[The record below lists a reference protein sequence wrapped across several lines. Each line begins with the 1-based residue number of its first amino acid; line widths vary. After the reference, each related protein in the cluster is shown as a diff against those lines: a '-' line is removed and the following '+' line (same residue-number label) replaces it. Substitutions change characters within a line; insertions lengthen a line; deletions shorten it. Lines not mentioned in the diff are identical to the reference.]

1 MFGKVDV
8 TTDTVYSQDIQQLE
22 RESHMSWLPQEKLTT
37 EEKET
42 IQEYQRRKT
51 ALLGKYNT
59 HIKDIEKSHETWIG
73 NFTAQHKKRLQACQE
88 LYATEEQKVD
98 KTVYSTDELQAYAIY
113 QPALD
118 TYKETKARATI
129 KYNKELEALELE
141 LDKVAKEINKKIK
154 ERSEKKEEEE
164 REQKLQQLKEVIKGI
179 AYDIKRVDKAIEEED
194 RYINR
199 PEVLA
204 LDKALARRYQHKL
217 ARHRRVLEN
226 RLHRRKEIV
235 KGEGLS
241 LDIAPD
247 EELSDGG
254 YSSVEEFQDKETLP
268 QRHRIKRSRIR
279 EPYPSLFE
287 YPHQIPT
294 HHTVDELPADELQEL
309 GKRIEVK
316 AKQEKGKK
324 GKAKKK
330 TKPET
335 SEKGEPQIQ
344 IPVVEP
350 QEVDRN
356 IQPETPPQTPTMPGR
371 RNNRDD
377 DDDGGQNRNHY
388 WSLRDIPKFEG
399 KGEQPYSHLM
409 EFEDYLVASGI
420 AIEPDENPDYRDII
434 NKFKAS
440 LKNNARV
447 WFSMYIENR
456 VPELHSADGWKT
468 VKSKFLTY
476 FNPIGSTK
484 EQQIKAWKE
493 LKWKPEE
500 EKLTEF
506 VFRFSQ
512 LAHELG
518 YTEEQQISHFVLCI
532 PRGLY
537 LYLEGAQTVP
547 DAVENLRKGI
557 ALGGLDT
564 FGAIARPMQDDSK
577 PTVPFMMM
585 KENKTQE
592 ETLRVVKESIHD
604 SMYESSKTL
613 VKQLDK
619 IGDKLTN
626 VVEDFQKKQ
635 QTSRGRDR
643 DRNRSNSR
651 DRNNSGD
658 NYRNRSWDRR
668 DNRDR
673 YRNRSGDRRD
683 SRDNSRDRD
692 RGRGRDRSN
701 SREGRRN
708 QPRSGSGQRYFD
720 RNDFCNYCNR
730 TGHATHRC
738 FRLENYLK
746 RKGKRIVLHDDDD
759 VQEIAQAVQDLNTKL
774 NSLKVS
780 NSTNN

>member
-1 MFGKVDV
+1 M
-8 TTDTVYSQDIQQLE
+8 
-22 RESHMSWLPQEKLTT
+22 
-37 EEKET
+37 
-42 IQEYQRRKT
+42 
-51 ALLGKYNT
+51 
-59 HIKDIEKSHETWIG
+59 
-73 NFTAQHKKRLQACQE
+73 
-88 LYATEEQKVD
+88 YATEEQKID

-113 QPALD
+113 KPALD
-118 TYKETKARATI
+118 TYKETKDKATI

-141 LDKVAKEINKKIK
+141 FDKVAREINKNIK
-154 ERSEKKEEEE
+154 ERGAKKEEEK
-164 REQKLQQLKEVIKGI
+164 REQDLQKLKEVIKGI
-179 AYDIKRVDKAIEEED
+179 ADDIKRVDKAIEEED
-194 RYINR
+194 NFIGR
-199 PEVLA
+199 PEILA
-204 LDKALARRYQHKL
+204 LDKALASRYQHKL

-226 RLHRRKEIV
+226 RLYRRKEIV
-235 KGEGLS
+235 KGGGLS
-241 LDIAPD
+241 LDVAPD
-247 EELSDGG
+247 KELSDSG
-254 YSSVEEFQDKETLP
+254 YSSIEEFQDKETLP
-268 QRHRIKRSRIR
+268 QRHRIKRSRFR

-294 HHTVDELPADELQEL
+294 HHTVDDLPVEELQEL
-309 GKRIEVK
+309 DKRIEAK

-330 TKPET
+330 TKLEA
-335 SEKGEPQIQ
+335 SEKGEPQLQ
-344 IPVVEP
+344 IPIVGP
-350 QEVDRN
+350 QDVDKD
-356 IQPETPPQTPTMPGR
+356 IQPDTPPQTPTMPRGDR
-371 RNNRDD
+371 RNDRND

-399 KGEQPYSHLM
+399 KGEQPYTHLM

-420 AIEPDENPDYRDII
+420 AIEPYENSDYRDII

-440 LKNNARV
+440 LKNNAIV

-456 VPELHSADGWKT
+456 MPNLHSADGWKT
-468 VKSKFLTY
+468 VKNKFLTY

-500 EKLTEF
+500 EKLTDF

-518 YTEEQQISHFVLCI
+518 YTDEQQISHFVLCI

-564 FGAIARPMQDDSK
+564 FGAFARPVQDDSK

-585 KENKTQE
+585 KENRMQASTE
-592 ETLRVVKESIHD
+592 DTLRVVKESIHD
-604 SMYESSKTL
+604 SMYESSKAL

-619 IGDKLTN
+619 IGDKLAN

-635 QTSRGRDR
+635 QRGNSRDR

-651 DRNNSGD
+651 DRNNSRD

-692 RGRGRDRSN
+692 RGRDRDRDRSN
-701 SREGRRN
+701 SRERERRN
-708 QPRSGSGQRYFD
+708 QPRSGIRSKI
-720 RNDFCNYCNR
+720 
-730 TGHATHRC
+730 
-738 FRLENYLK
+738 L
-746 RKGKRIVLHDDDD
+746 
-759 VQEIAQAVQDLNTKL
+759 
-774 NSLKVS
+774 
-780 NSTNN
+780 

>member
-1 MFGKVDV
+1 
-8 TTDTVYSQDIQQLE
+8 
-22 RESHMSWLPQEKLTT
+22 MSWLPQEKLTT

-42 IQEYQRRKT
+42 IQDYQRRKT

-59 HIKDIEKSHETWIG
+59 HIKDIEKAHETWIG
-73 NFTAQHKKRLQACQE
+73 NFTAQHKKRLQRCQE
-88 LYATEEQKVD
+88 LYATEEQKID
-98 KTVYSTDELQAYAIY
+98 KTVYSTDELQAYAI
-113 QPALD
+113 QKPALD
-118 TYKETKARATI
+118 TYKETKDKATI
-129 KYNKELEALELE
+129 KYNKELETLELE
-141 LDKVAKEINKKIK
+141 FDKVAREINKNIK
-154 ERSEKKEEEE
+154 ERCAKKEEEE
-164 REQKLQQLKEVIKGI
+164 REQELQKLKEVIKGI
-179 AYDIKRVDKAIEEED
+179 TYDIKRVDKAIEEGD
-194 RYINR
+194 SFIGR
-199 PEVLA
+199 PEILA
-204 LDKALARRYQHKL
+204 LDMALARRYQHKL

-235 KGEGLS
+235 KGGGLS

-247 EELSDGG
+247 EELSDCG
-254 YSSVEEFQDKETLP
+254 YSSIEEFQDKETLP
-268 QRHRIKRSRIR
+268 QRHRIESILFR

-294 HHTVDELPADELQEL
+294 HHTVDELLVEELQEL
-309 GKRIEVK
+309 DKRIEAK
-316 AKQEKGKK
+316 AKLEKGKK

-335 SEKGEPQIQ
+335 SEKGEPQVQ
-344 IPVVEP
+344 IPIIEP

-356 IQPETPPQTPTMPGR
+356 IQPETPPQTPTMPRGDR
-371 RNNRDD
+371 RNDRND

-447 WFSMYIENR
+447 WFSMYIEN
-456 VPELHSADGWKT
+456 S
-468 VKSKFLTY
+468 
-476 FNPIGSTK
+476 N
-484 EQQIKAWKE
+484 
-493 LKWKPEE
+493 
-500 EKLTEF
+500 
-506 VFRFSQ
+506 
-512 LAHELG
+512 
-518 YTEEQQISHFVLCI
+518 
-532 PRGLY
+532 
-537 LYLEGAQTVP
+537 
-547 DAVENLRKGI
+547 
-557 ALGGLDT
+557 
-564 FGAIARPMQDDSK
+564 
-577 PTVPFMMM
+577 
-585 KENKTQE
+585 
-592 ETLRVVKESIHD
+592 
-604 SMYESSKTL
+604 SKTL

-619 IGDKLTN
+619 IGDKLAN

-635 QTSRGRDR
+635 QTRNSRDR

-651 DRNNSGD
+651 DRNNSRD
-658 NYRNRSWDRR
+658 NYRNRSWVRR
-668 DNRDR
+668 DNNRDR

-708 QPRSGSGQRYFD
+708 QPRSRSGQRYFD

-746 RKGKRIVLHDDDD
+746 KKGKRIVLHDDDD

-780 NSTNN
+780 NSTNNQRVP